1 MRRVRR
7 FPLIAQVVAGVVALA
22 WLAVM
27 ADAQP
32 DIQDVTLRLSGQ
44 SCEANVVNVE
54 SALLRLRGVMMVDI
68 EAKKATWSWASIPR
82 RFPSLRF
89 SRPWPTRRAK
99 TGSVPPSSRAVSVL
113 DIAKPSRPAAFAIA
127 R

>member
-32 DIQDVTLRLSGQ
+32 DVQDVTLRLSGQ
-44 SCEANVVNVE
+44 ACEANIVNVE
-54 SALLRLRGVMMVDI
+54 SALLRLRGVTMVDI
-68 EAKKATWSWASIPR
+68 EAKKGHVVVGFDASKVSIPQIVQTVGNQKGADW
-82 RFPSLRF
+82 FC
-89 SRPWPTRRAK
+89 RAQIVK
-99 TGSVPPSSRAVSVL
+99 S
-113 DIAKPSRPAAFAIA
+113 
-127 R
+127 

>member
-32 DIQDVTLRLSGQ
+32 EVQDVTLRLSGQ
-44 SCEANVVNVE
+44 SCEANIVNVE
-54 SALLRLRGVMMVDI
+54 SALLRLRGVTTVDI
-68 EAKKATWSWASIPR
+68 EARKGHVVVGFDASKVSIPQIVQTVGNQKGADW
-82 RFPSLRF
+82 FC
-89 SRPWPTRRAK
+89 RAQIVK
-99 TGSVPPSSRAVSVL
+99 S
-113 DIAKPSRPAAFAIA
+113 
-127 R
+127 

>member
-32 DIQDVTLRLSGQ
+32 DVQDVTLRLSGQ

-82 RFPSLRF
+82 RCPSLK
-89 SRPWPTRRAK
+89 SYKQWEIRRAK
-99 TGSVPPSSRAVSVL
+99 TGSVRLSWRKARRQGDVGALGLGSGVL
-113 DIAKPSRPAAFAIA
+113 
-127 R
+127 

>member
-27 ADAQP
+27 ANAQP
-32 DIQDVTLRLSGQ
+32 EVQDVTLRLSGQ

-54 SALLRLRGVMMVDI
+54 SALLRLRGVTMVDI
-68 EAKKATWSWASIPR
+68 EAKKGHVVVGFDASKVSIPQIIQTVGNQKGADW
-82 RFPSLRF
+82 FC
-89 SRPWPTRRAK
+89 RAQIVK
-99 TGSVPPSSRAVSVL
+99 S
-113 DIAKPSRPAAFAIA
+113 
-127 R
+127 

>member
-1 MRRVRR
+1 MRRVSR
-7 FPLIAQVVAGVVALA
+7 FSLIAHVVVAFVAVA

-68 EAKKATWSWASIPR
+68 EAKKGHVVVGFDASKVSIPQIVQTVGNQKGADW
-82 RFPSLRF
+82 FC
-89 SRPWPTRRAK
+89 RAQIVK
-99 TGSVPPSSRAVSVL
+99 S
-113 DIAKPSRPAAFAIA
+113 
-127 R
+127 

>member
-32 DIQDVTLRLSGQ
+32 DVQDVTLKLSGQ
-44 SCEANVVNVE
+44 SCEANIVNVE
-54 SALLRLRGVMMVDI
+54 SALLRLQGVVMVDI
-68 EAKKATWSWASIPR
+68 EAKKGHVVVGFDASKVSIPQIVQTVGNQKGADW
-82 RFPSLRF
+82 FC
-89 SRPWPTRRAK
+89 RAQIVK
-99 TGSVPPSSRAVSVL
+99 S
-113 DIAKPSRPAAFAIA
+113 
-127 R
+127 

>member
-32 DIQDVTLRLSGQ
+32 DVQDVTLKLSGQ
-44 SCEANVVNVE
+44 ACEENIVNVE
-54 SALLRLRGVMMVDI
+54 SALLHLRGVTTVDI
-68 EAKKATWSWASIPR
+68 EARKGHVVVGFDPSKVSIPQILQTVANQKGKDW
-82 RFPSLRF
+82 FC
-89 SRPWPTRRAK
+89 RAQLAS
-99 TGSVPPSSRAVSVL
+99 G
-113 DIAKPSRPAAFAIA
+113 
-127 R
+127 

>member
-32 DIQDVTLRLSGQ
+32 GVQDVTRKLSGQ
-44 SCEANVVNVE
+44 ACEANIVNVE
-54 SALLRLRGVMMVDI
+54 SAPLQLRGVTMVDV
-68 EAKKATWSWASIPR
+68 EAKKRHVVVGFDASKVSI
-82 RFPSLRF
+82 
-89 SRPWPTRRAK
+89 RPIGPTAGNP
-99 TGSVPPSSRAVSVL
+99 TGRNGL
-113 DIAKPSRPAAFAIA
+113 W
-127 R
+127 

>member
-1 MRRVRR
+1 MPRVRR
-7 FPLIAQVVAGVVALA
+7 FPLIAQVVAGFVALA

-44 SCEANVVNVE
+44 SCEANIVNVE

-68 EAKKATWSWASIPR
+68 EAKKGHVVVGFDSSKVSIPQILQTVGNQR
-82 RFPSLRF
+82 GADWSCTAQVVK
-89 SRPWPTRRAK
+89 S
-99 TGSVPPSSRAVSVL
+99 
-113 DIAKPSRPAAFAIA
+113 
-127 R
+127 